1 MTKRPLFYLTASVL
15 ATAAITPAA
24 AQDSDFADE
33 CVDLFAYV
41 EDTPSLNLDDAPEI
55 VAIIE
60 RNDARACNQRLALL
74 RREGQTTTQ
83 TGGTSAQE
91 RLQQRSRTRVAPV
104 VGQEQDRETVQ
115 QTEREAVTTE
125 RTVTE
130 EVQVQETVTVR
141 GDVDVVAPL
150 PNVSV
155 QQEPA
160 QVAIQSEPP
169 RVTVRQSQHSI
180 VVREQPARITVGMP
194 TITIE
199 QDAPEIII
207 TMPDP
212 DIDVAMAEPQVEVRQ
227 APPRVTV
234 AVPEPRVD
242 LNLTAGVGEGGEP
255 VRTRIRRERGTATP
269 QQGLTQV
276 DSADANVFV
285 GEAEP
290 NVELS
295 GFDTQPEVS
304 FEGDRPQVTFEN
316 AEPNVQVE
324 GEPEVRFERR
334 GEPTIRF
341 EQAGGGEERQQRFAG
356 RADRNERAEAD
367 TPERPV
373 AAASPAIPAATT
385 TMTVGKL
392 VGQDVYGA
400 NGEEIGSID
409 RVVRMDG
416 RTYAIVEHGGFLGLG
431 DTDIPLELT
440 ELTMNGDRL
449 TATNLT
455 EERAEAMQANDIER
469 GENVRRGEAV
479 RLGR

>member
-1 MTKRPLFYLTASVL
+1 MTIRLLLLSAS
-15 ATAAITPAA
+15 AA
-24 AQDSDFADE
+24 AAAAVAPALAQDGDFADE
-33 CVDLFAYV
+33 CVDLFAFV
-41 EDTPSLNLDDAPEI
+41 EDTPSLDLDQAPDI
-55 VAIIE
+55 VATIE
-60 RNDARACNQRLALL
+60 RNDARACEQRLTLL
-74 RREGQTTTQ
+74 RRVTRTDTRA
-83 TGGTSAQE
+83 TGMSAQE
-91 RLQQRSRTRVAPV
+91 RLQQRGQARTAPAV
-104 VGQEQDRETVQ
+104 RLDEEGRQATQAV
-115 QTEREAVTTE
+115 EREALTTE

-130 EVQVQETVTVR
+130 QVQVQETVSVR
-141 GDVDVVAPL
+141 GEVDVVAPL

-155 QQEPA
+155 QQQPA
-160 QVAIQSEPP
+160 RVAIQHKPP

-199 QDAPEIII
+199 QDAPEIVI

-212 DIDVAMAEPQVEVRQ
+212 SIDVAMGEPQVEVRQ

-242 LNLTAGVGEGGEP
+242 LNLTAGVGEANEP
-255 VRTRIRRERGTATP
+255 VRTRIRRERGNAAP
-269 QQGLTQV
+269 QQGLTRV
-276 DSADANVFV
+276 DSADANVFL

-290 NVELS
+290 NVQVRGL
-295 GFDTQPEVS
+295 DQRPQVS
-304 FEGDRPQVTFEN
+304 FEGDRPEVTFER
-316 AEPNVQVE
+316 AEPNVRVE

-341 EQAGGGEERQQRFAG
+341 EQAGGQERQQRFAG
-356 RADRNERAEAD
+356 RADRDAS
-367 TPERPV
+367 ERP
-373 AAASPAIPAATT
+373 AAAAAGRAAPAMGSII
-385 TMTVGKL
+385 TVSKL
-392 VGQDVYGA
+392 VGEDVYGA

-440 ELTMNGDRL
+440 ELAMSGDRL
-449 TATNLT
+449 VASNLT

-469 GENVRRGEAV
+469 GETVRRGEAV